1 MNLDDPI
8 GIIELGNINLKCIIF
23 RVDQHNRSEILC
35 NEVSSAEGIA
45 NDSIVNLKKST
56 NAIRLAISNAER
68 KANVSLKKINVI
80 FEQPDFLCTRFS
92 KHKKIDGS
100 KIQRSDIEF
109 LLKEA
114 KKQLI
119 LNDDNHSIVHIFN
132 HNYMVDK
139 KIFIEEPINVFA
151 NFLSHEITFI
161 TTPKN
166 NLKNMKQAFYD
177 CDIEIEKFISRT
189 FSLGV
194 KLLDQ
199 EEIQSGSVLIN
210 LELEK
215 TSVGLFKN
223 LALVHSLTIPIGI
236 DHIINDISKVCSLN
250 INESKKIKEN
260 IDFSFENSSNMF
272 DENNHLKKIFFTD
285 SSYRKISKNL
295 IFNIIKA
302 RLDEILEKLKKQ
314 IFIPGFI
321 FNPGLKIILTGE
333 GSNLTNIHKY
343 FKNFF
348 NKNFF
353 SKKETSNEDKKNI
366 NFDAC
371 LGALRIIKEGW
382 ETEAIPQTEHKSIE
396 KIGFFGK
403 MFSNI

>member
-151 NFLSHEITFI
+151 NFLSHEMTFI

>member
-1 MNLDDPI
+1 
-8 GIIELGNINLKCIIF
+8 
-23 RVDQHNRSEILC
+23 
-35 NEVSSAEGIA
+35 
-45 NDSIVNLKKST
+45 
-56 NAIRLAISNAER
+56 
-68 KANVSLKKINVI
+68 
-80 FEQPDFLCTRFS
+80 
-92 KHKKIDGS
+92 
-100 KIQRSDIEF
+100 
-109 LLKEA
+109 
-114 KKQLI
+114 
-119 LNDDNHSIVHIFN
+119 
-132 HNYMVDK
+132 
-139 KIFIEEPINVFA
+139 
-151 NFLSHEITFI
+151 
-161 TTPKN
+161 
-166 NLKNMKQAFYD
+166 
-177 CDIEIEKFISRT
+177 
-189 FSLGV
+189 
-194 KLLDQ
+194 
-199 EEIQSGSVLIN
+199 
-210 LELEK
+210 
-215 TSVGLFKN
+215 